1 MRGGK
6 LVRKITVRVRGPRGA
21 WARTAWRRGLDV
33 TFEALGKLKR
43 TPSRKKQVPQ
53 PQAAQERILRVGM
66 TMLLLTLAI
75 FASASA
81 GQTLHLPPHE
91 KYVLRNGLTVL
102 LLEKHGVPLVNV
114 YALVKTGAAADPAGE
129 EGLASVT
136 AGLLRKGTKARTA
149 QQFAADLD
157 YIGGEFE
164 AEAGADFSSVSEEF
178 LTKDTDRG
186 LGLLSDALLHPTF
199 PQDEVD
205 KLLAQTLDGVRGAKD
220 DPQQVLGAYYDGYLY
235 GTQPY
240 GRPAGG
246 DEVSLQR
253 IKRDAIVKFYEA
265 KYAPGNVLLA
275 VSGEF
280 SGAEMRKK
288 LEDVFGT
295 WPARSVNSEVIPA
308 TAPVKSKRLLLV
320 DKPDASQ
327 TYFAF
332 GNVGIAR
339 NDPDRVAIRVVN
351 TIFGGRFTSE
361 LNEALRVESG
371 YTYGVSSF
379 FDARKAPGPFGIFS
393 FTKNETTAPA
403 IDLALQVLQK
413 FHQQGV
419 TEEQLK
425 SAKSYI
431 KGQFPPNI
439 ETSRQLAQ
447 IIATYEFYALGD
459 DEINQLEARVDAVTP
474 EMAKQVI
481 QKHFPSENLVFV
493 LIGKASAI
501 GPAVEK
507 YADKRDAR
515 VISEPGFWP
524 PPEKK

>member
-1 MRGGK
+1 MKR
-6 LVRKITVRVRGPRGA
+6 
-21 WARTAWRRGLDV
+21 ARFGLH
-33 TFEALGKLKR
+33 ALAVVVAVLL
-43 TPSRKKQVPQ
+43 
-53 PQAAQERILRVGM
+53 AA
-66 TMLLLTLAI
+66 
-75 FASASA
+75 FSAA
-81 GQTLHLPPHE
+81 AQTLHLPPH
-91 KYVLRNGLTVL
+91 KKVVLKNGLTVL
-102 LLEKHGVPLVNV
+102 LLEKHGVPLVNL
-114 YALVKTGAAADPAGE
+114 YALVKTGSAADPAGE
-129 EGLASVT
+129 DGVASVT
-136 AGLLRKGTKARTA
+136 AGLLRKGTKKRTA

-157 YIGGEFE
+157 YIGAAFE
-164 AEAGADFSSVSEEF
+164 SEAGPDFSSVSTEF
-178 LTKDTDRG
+178 LTKDLA
-186 LGLLSDALLHPTF
+186 LGLELFSDALLHPTF
-199 PQDEVD
+199 PDAEVQ
-205 KLLAQTLDGVRGAKD
+205 KLLAQSVDAVRGAKD
-220 DPQQVLGAYYDGYLY
+220 DPQQVLGLYYDGYLY
-235 GTQPY
+235 GTHPY

-265 KYAPGNVLLA
+265 NYAPGNTLLA
-275 VSGEF
+275 VAGEF
-280 SGAEMRKK
+280 DGAEMRKK
-288 LEDVFGT
+288 LDEVLGD
-295 WPARSVNSEVIPA
+295 WPARTAATPSIAA

-320 DKPDASQ
+320 DKPDATQ

-339 NDPDRVAIRVVN
+339 NDPDRVALRVVN

-371 YTYGVSSF
+371 YTYGASSF
-379 FDARKAPGPFGIFS
+379 FDSRKVPGPFGVFS
-393 FTKNETTAPA
+393 FTKNETTVPA

-413 FHQQGV
+413 LHKQGV
-419 TEEQLK
+419 TDEQLK

-447 IIATYEFYALGD
+447 IIASHEFYGLGD

-474 EMAKQVI
+474 EIAKQVI

-507 YADKRDAR
+507 YAEKRDAR
-515 VISEPGFWP
+515 LISDPGFWP
-524 PPEKK
+524 PEKK